1 MNYLDL
7 LSFARK
13 QKEPSQHLIAFLT
26 SWLRETRQWDLTVN
40 RLRPC
45 IIRTACPSHLCSSTT
60 TTLSNRVPT
69 TVATSRVLYISS
81 SVLHLHWSGCYV
93 GYAFYFHLFIKLLN
107 LRINQTSAHLAV
119 VSFESAPAPSSY
131 QHWMCDG
138 LACHTDPT
146 FSDGDKSNFP
156 ALKLSNWLSP
166 IGLSFT
172 MAQWDDRNDS
182 CRRRRSPAP
191 ASSWSPW
198 RNQLPTSPLAAK
210 NNNNIKNKPAS
221 EQSLYL

>member
-13 QKEPSQHLIAFLT
+13 QKEPYQHLIAFLT

-40 RLRPC
+40 CLRPC

-69 TVATSRVLYISS
+69 TVATTRVLYISS

-93 GYAFYFHLFIKLLN
+93 GYAIYLHLFIKLLN
-107 LRINQTSAHLAV
+107 LRINQNICTSSRCQLWI
-119 VSFESAPAPSSY
+119 SPSTLQLPTLNVRWS
-131 QHWMCDG
+131 
-138 LACHTDPT
+138 CHTDPT

-198 RNQLPTSPLAAK
+198 RNQLLTSPLAAK